1 MENLWG
7 GRGRRRRGERRGC
20 RLRGEGH
27 ESVLIVQLVDI
38 PFALHVRDDEVDLP
52 ICKCEAESR
61 HVNRLVEIAP
71 VFDDVDEVLLRIL
84 PCAARLI
91 ERGREVRA
99 VL

>member
-1 MENLWG
+1 M
-7 GRGRRRRGERRGC
+7 
-20 RLRGEGH
+20 
-27 ESVLIVQLVDI
+27 LIVQLADV
-38 PFALHVRDDEVDLP
+38 PFALHVCDDEVDLP
-52 ICKCEAESR
+52 VCKCGTESR
-61 HVNRLVEIAP
+61 HVNRLVEIAS